1 MSEEMVFRLILKP
14 WNSRVLLAGPVQW
27 RRNPEATP
35 PVGAVKQT
43 QTGIS
48 TALPCLQYCFPDH
61 LPLTSPPRPLLRFG
75 RIPSL
80 TGSTWSVSPF
90 YQCSAGASLTWSNP
104 PRRQGLEA
112 QNQWYVDQVLPHAHQ
127 SISCLGFP
135 VNCPSTIS
143 LARKLAGTCLSCLLS
158 FIKFLFNC

>member
-1 MSEEMVFRLILKP
+1 M
-14 WNSRVLLAGPVQW
+14 
-27 RRNPEATP
+27 
-35 PVGAVKQT
+35 
-43 QTGIS
+43 
-48 TALPCLQYCFPDH
+48 
-61 LPLTSPPRPLLRFG
+61 
-75 RIPSL
+75 
-80 TGSTWSVSPF
+80 SPF

-143 LARKLAGTCLSCLLS
+143 LAHKLAGTSFLSLVNYKILVQYAKILLTRLFDCLRTRSTLAESTRQAATCGNLELTEGRS
-158 FIKFLFNC
+158 TPCSASPQQFSRTISRLQVSNLTIS